1 VTAAEFA
8 DAVRAYRFEQHPFDV
23 AALSLAAQS
32 IADAGLLIVG
42 EPHGV
47 CETPSVLY
55 RLACELGTRAIAF
68 EWSHED
74 VDEPLQAFVRGHP
87 FDFEALWSLPGTA
100 EFFCGDGRITA
111 GHFALL
117 ERLRQEG
124 TLEQAIA
131 FDRLDSDPSL
141 GWQVRDRDLAK
152 RLLAE
157 WRGQPLLVLTGA
169 FHARLDED
177 GTMAAHL
184 ARSRRGLATAM
195 LDFDRGSCWSRGAAH
210 DVSGSMPEA
219 PIRLRIPEA
228 TPAVVPSRAFQRD
241 A

>member
-1 VTAAEFA
+1 VTAAEFL
-8 DAVRAYRFEQHPFDV
+8 DAVRAYRFEQHSFDA

-32 IADAGLLIVG
+32 IADAGLLVVG

-47 CETPSVLY
+47 SETPSVLY
-55 RLACELGTRAIAF
+55 QLSCELGTRAIAF
-68 EWSHED
+68 EWSHEE
-74 VDEPLQAFVRGHP
+74 VEEPLQAFVRGHP

-124 TLEQAIA
+124 TLGQAIA
-131 FDRLDSDPSL
+131 FDRLDPDPPL
-141 GWQVRDRDLAK
+141 EWQARDRDLAE

-157 WRGQPLLVLTGA
+157 WSGQPLLVLTGA
-169 FHARLDED
+169 FHARLDAD

-184 ARSRRGLATAM
+184 ASSRRGLATAM
-195 LDFDRGSCWSRGAAH
+195 LDFDRGSCWSRGTAH